1 MRQIKTFL
9 ELNDLQV
16 KQAIGKNRC
25 SNRPKNRSII
35 KNKYLLQ
42 IILHRIVYNLMTDV
56 DWGSWNKNLQV
67 SDAEKHC
74 MTNMIIHAVLLSTL
88 KTCL

>member
-56 DWGSWNKNLQV
+56 D
-67 SDAEKHC
+67 
-74 MTNMIIHAVLLSTL
+74 
-88 KTCL
+88 